1 MIQELYNNVKIQHY
15 VYRPTRIH
23 LFCSLKE
30 TPFGICTSRR
40 RSSSSLARSTAISA
54 ARWAWGSDDVL
65 ILIICE
71 CNVNIMIDYDCISIY
86 IYICKSIV
94 SNHTR
99 GWFYNPQTKTLCKP
113 ERSSKYGNPA
123 LGLHRLWLFTGLWGC
138 QGDQGPRAP
147 NNLNPSSKMRLCFWT
162 GAWVVASVSGSVTA
176 SARSHWGN
184 VANGPLAPPKN
195 CKYIL
200 SGKRH
205 GR

>member
-86 IYICKSIV
+86 IYVNQSYQIIREVGFTTHKRKRFANLKGHPSMGIRPWDFTDYDYLPDYEVVKGIRDPEHQTISIPV
-94 SNHTR
+94 LKWDCVFGLVH
-99 GWFYNPQTKTLCKP
+99 GW
-113 ERSSKYGNPA
+113 
-123 LGLHRLWLFTGLWGC
+123 
-138 QGDQGPRAP
+138 
-147 NNLNPSSKMRLCFWT
+147 
-162 GAWVVASVSGSVTA
+162 
-176 SARSHWGN
+176 
-184 VANGPLAPPKN
+184 
-195 CKYIL
+195 
-200 SGKRH
+200 
-205 GR
+205 